1 MTGLLGIL
9 KIISVSCEVFCL
21 MSFLFL
27 SERSHFIQNKIY
39 IWHFACIKYK
49 MNIKAYFQ

>member
-21 MSFLFL
+21 MGFLFL
-27 SERSHFIQNKIY
+27 GERSHFIQKYIYLKLCMYKI
-39 IWHFACIKYK
+39 
-49 MNIKAYFQ
+49 

>member
-21 MSFLFL
+21 MGFLFL
-27 SERSHFIQNKIY
+27 SERSHFIQKIY
-39 IWHFACIKYK
+39 ISETLHV
-49 MNIKAYFQ
+49 